1 MGRPR
6 KHASHLPQSM
16 FHKHGSY
23 YFVKDGR
30 WHPLAKEYGTALIKY
45 AELVGRPARV
55 SKVRDALWTYI
66 EHCKSRPEPLAATTL
81 DGYRRSAL
89 NLMPVFGEADLSA
102 VEPSHVYEYLVT
114 KGNVQANR
122 DRALLSAAFT
132 HARRI
137 GSFRGDDPT
146 KGLQYR
152 NPEKPRQRYVEDGE
166 LAALLNAASP
176 KLACIARFAFLTG
189 MRQSDALRVRLE
201 DIDDEGIHYE
211 PGKTAGRTSKRLVV
225 VWSPELRACVDEAN
239 ELWRAGR
246 DYLFES
252 RPKGKH
258 ARRQPGPYTPSGLR
272 ALWRV
277 ARKKAGLEDVRLH
290 DLRRKAGSDLEAG
303 DAQRLLGHADGKVTA
318 RHYRA
323 KADRVKPA
331 R

>member
-6 KHASHLPQSM
+6 KSAKHLPERMLQ
-16 FHKHGSY
+16 KHGAY
-23 YFVKDGR
+23 YFVKDQK
-30 WHPLAKEYGTALIKY
+30 WHPLGKDYGAALVKY
-45 AELVGRPARV
+45 AELVGTPARV
-55 SKVRDALWTYI
+55 TKVKDAVWTYI
-66 EHCKSRPEPLAATTL
+66 EHCTSRPEPLADATL
-81 DGYRRSAL
+81 DGYRRSAA

-102 VEPSHVYEYLVT
+102 VEPTHVYQYLVT

-122 DRALLSAAFT
+122 DRALLSASFT

-137 GSFRGDDPT
+137 GAFRGDDPT

-152 NPEKPRQRYVEDGE
+152 NAERPRKRYVNDGE
-166 LAALLNAASP
+166 LAVILNAVSP

-189 MRQSDALRVRLE
+189 MRQSDALRVRMS
-201 DIDDEGIHYE
+201 DIDDEGIHYTT
-211 PGKTAGRTSKRLVV
+211 GKTGVPLVV
-225 VWSPELRACVDEAN
+225 LWSPDLRDCVEEAKG
-239 ELWRAGR
+239 LWRRFGR
-246 DYLFES
+246 EWLFES
-252 RPKGKH
+252 HPKGKH
-258 ARRQPGPYTPSGLR
+258 AKRGVGPYTTSGLR

-277 ARKKAGLEDVRLH
+277 GRKKAGMVDIRLH
-290 DLRRKAGSDLEAG
+290 DLRRKAGSDMEAG